1 MSFLLQFLLP
11 EKASYLTFL
20 VFFAFYAIFIRKENV
35 DMNTITTPQKQYKRQ
50 DRSVSPET
58 RQKISQTL
66 KGKSKSI
73 THRTHISQG
82 VANYWRQ
89 IPPKKE
95 EGTISY

>member
-1 MSFLLQFLLP
+1 
-11 EKASYLTFL
+11 
-20 VFFAFYAIFIRKENV
+20 
-35 DMNTITTPQKQYKRQ
+35 MNTTTNLPKQYKRQ

-58 RQKISQTL
+58 RMKISNTL

-73 THRTHISQG
+73 THRTHIAQG

-95 EGTISY
+95 SGTITY